1 MDLLTPGVEAPH
13 IDGVELGSELGSAPK
28 ALFFYKISCNVSQ
41 MAAPKAQAME
51 EAYPGTV
58 VGIGEDPADAL
69 AAFGERY
76 GMSLRSVEDK
86 PPFPA
91 SDAYGIESVPMLFLV
106 GADGLID
113 DVVQSWD
120 REGYN
125 RVSARLAELTGSPY
139 VEISDVAD
147 GLPPFR
153 PG

>member
-1 MDLLTPGVEAPH
+1 MDLLAPGVEAPH
-13 IDGVELGSELGSAPK
+13 IDGVELGSTPK

-58 VGIGEDPADAL
+58 LGVGEDPPDAL
-69 AAFGERY
+69 TAFSERY

-139 VEISDVAD
+139 AEISDEAD

>member
-1 MDLLTPGVEAPH
+1 METLAPGIASPE
-13 IDGVELGSELGSAPK
+13 IDGVRLGGEPRAI
-28 ALFFYKISCNVSQ
+28 FFYKVTCPVCQ

-58 VGIGEDPADAL
+58 VGVGEDPPDAL

-76 GMSLRSVEDK
+76 GMALASVVDE

-139 VEISDVAD
+139 VEISGAAD
-147 GLPPFR
+147 GLPAFR